1 MTQKTPKSARA
12 FADRRLPAL
21 LLMTPGGILLTAVT
35 LVPLAVMIWMAFT
48 DYNRRSLF
56 TGAYDMVGFDNF
68 VGILANEEFWWS
80 FVRTILF
87 TAALVIG
94 SLLIGVAISHLM
106 TRLGSKMRILVT
118 IVLVFTWAMPN
129 VAASLVWN
137 WLFQPGYGVFNWI
150 LTQLRVFGDM
160 TNTDWGSN
168 TGLAFTSIWLLV
180 VWQAV
185 PFLAM
190 TIYAAETQVSPE
202 YKEAARIDG
211 ASERRIYFSVTLP
224 FLRPTILLVTILSV
238 IWDFNVFNQIW
249 LVSHGGP
256 DGTTATL
263 GVFTYI
269 TAFVSFDLGTGA
281 ALALITALLLAGLTS
296 VYIRHLIRSGEDDL

>member
-1 MTQKTPKSARA
+1 VTQKTPKSARA

-35 LVPLAVMIWMAFT
+35 IVPLVVMIWMAFT

-249 LVSHGGP
+249 LVSQGGP